1 MAGRIK
7 ATRFIT
13 TKNGIN
19 MRTSLNPLMYKEFSY
34 SRLFETAG
42 TYRLLLSPGTY
53 VVLMSGGGGAGGSIG
68 KNLGLAGGDGGAG
81 GKGDR
86 VVQNITVSESVLATV
101 YVGAGG
107 LTKANGGNGGNGGTS
122 GSRNGGGI
130 TGGDSVNSCGGGGGY
145 PTYIRLGTGQI
156 IYANG
161 GGGGGGGGCGASGTT
176 RYSSPG
182 GGGGGGG
189 FYRINPTTL
198 QIESV
203 PGKPGGGA
211 GAGNDNAGN
220 PVAGQAGNADF
231 PDVYSGAGG
240 NGNRTGGAAGAVGGG
255 ASGGGGGASSGNSS
269 AAYGGGGGGGA
280 GGTPDAGGGTGGGNG
295 NDAYNP
301 HSTPTIAYDY
311 NNNQTN
317 LGCGGQG
324 QTSSQEATNGYN
336 GWFYI
341 LKFQNGR
348 TVDLGGITDVV
359 TETIDCGLT
368 TAAVET
374 EINTGQIA

>member
-1 MAGRIK
+1 
-7 ATRFIT
+7 
-13 TKNGIN
+13 

-189 FYRINPTTL
+189 FYRINPTTW

-211 GAGNDNAGN
+211 
-220 PVAGQAGNADF
+220 
-231 PDVYSGAGG
+231 GAGG

-301 HSTPTIAYDY
+301 HSTPTTAYDY

-317 LGCGGQG
+317 LGRGGQG